1 MLDPREVRIGNWVI
15 KVTGKDSLD
24 HSYLEYKPVAIDE
37 HYYSWAKYCFPIK
50 LTTEI
55 LSISNFSFK
64 ADNWIYTLFRDNI
77 QDERLYLKWNLSM
90 GWYLNFFKIPYKIL
104 YLHQLQNLIYAITG
118 KELNVVMCNYINTDL
133 IQPIKFHKGL
143 IKESRKSELL

>member
-24 HSYLEYKPVAIDE
+24 HSYLEYKSVVIDE

-50 LTTEI
+50 LTTAI
-55 LSISNFSFK
+55 LSNSNFIYN
-64 ADNWIYTLFRDNI
+64 ADNWSYSLSLENM
-77 QDERLYLKWNLSM
+77 QGEGLYLKWNLAK
-90 GWYLNFFKIPYKIL
+90 GWYLNFFKIPYTIL
-104 YLHQLQNLIYAITG
+104 YLHQLQNLVYAITG
-118 KELNVVMCNYINTDL
+118 KELDVVMSNYVNTDL
-133 IQPIKFHKGL
+133 IQPIRFHKGL